1 MTSSDNK
8 LYAEL
13 LDDIKAIVNDE
24 RLYQE
29 KNFNLRAQ
37 AIDDIEFHIIDR
49 VGGINELTTL
59 KQYVE
64 KVKHDLEDVDVKMFQ
79 QIRAKISTG
88 ELRERLLLNQIS
100 EYFDND
106 LDSFLQQDVPGYDNL
121 DVFFNGLLTD
131 QNLPTETKVREPEMV
146 FNQKTP
152 ARIILELI
160 KRADFKSTDVF
171 FDIGSGL
178 GQISILV
185 NLLTGVTAKGIEF
198 EPAFCSYANDCAAGL
213 NLTKVKFIYADARY
227 ADYSTGTVFF
237 MYTPFEGKMLQ
248 DVLQKLSR
256 EAEKRMIKLFTY
268 GPCTVEVGKRG
279 WLVSKSENTSVE
291 FGEFVSVLTA

>member
-1 MTSSDNK
+1 
-8 LYAEL
+8 
-13 LDDIKAIVNDE
+13 
-24 RLYQE
+24 
-29 KNFNLRAQ
+29 
-37 AIDDIEFHIIDR
+37 
-49 VGGINELTTL
+49 
-59 KQYVE
+59 
-64 KVKHDLEDVDVKMFQ
+64 
-79 QIRAKISTG
+79 
-88 ELRERLLLNQIS
+88 
-100 EYFDND
+100 
-106 LDSFLQQDVPGYDNL
+106 
-121 DVFFNGLLTD
+121 
-131 QNLPTETKVREPEMV
+131 
-146 FNQKTP
+146 
-152 ARIILELI
+152 
-160 KRADFKSTDVF
+160 
-171 FDIGSGL
+171 
-178 GQISILV
+178 V